1 MNASPLT
8 LYLHNIFLVK
18 ELNWSTPKMWGHR
31 SEAATGVVLWKKMF
45 LKIFQISQGNIYIT
59 KILKLGRDPGLF
71 FRVHPAGRKK
81 HFFIIL
87 RWKKALILIY
97 NKLVTKKI
105 FFRNEHQS
113 NFLSCTFLVEL
124 HVFRSGHGKPKYF

>member
-1 MNASPLT
+1 MTALIVFQQKYSWSIC
-8 LYLHNIFLVK
+8 IFVCFTCFG
-18 ELNWSTPKMWGHR
+18 NRSSRHR
-31 SEAATGVVLWKKMF
+31 CSFKKMF

-97 NKLVTKKI
+97 NKLVTKKN